1 MSKTKTLSKKSS
13 YSKRDLKAYYYIAPW
28 ILGFAILQLYPFI
41 SSLFYSF
48 TDYSIGSDPVFV
60 GLANYGEGMIK
71 TGFLQAFFIT
81 LFITVASVV
90 LIVLLTSMTAWY
102 LVRVTI
108 VFALMTV
115 PGKIILALAVAIFLN
130 RDIKGINLIRTL
142 YYIPSLFGG
151 SVAIAILWRLMFLD
165 NGPINAVLNAMGLPT
180 VQFLGSTT
188 WALPT
193 ICLLEIWQ
201 FGSSMVMFL
210 AALKNVP
217 KSLYEAAEID
227 GAKKID
233 RFWHITLP
241 QISPIIFF
249 TVLNQTIQA
258 LQNFTSAD
266 VITEGGPLKS
276 TYVLGM
282 KLYRE
287 GFGYFKMGYASA
299 ISWIVFIVILTFT
312 LVLFASSKLWVHY
325 ADE

>member
-60 GLANYGEGMIK
+60 GLANYVK
-71 TGFLQAFFIT
+71 
-81 LFITVASVV
+81 LFTKDKEFW
-90 LIVLLTSMTAWY
+90 TS
-102 LVRVTI
+102 LRVTI

-165 NGPINAVLNAMGLPT
+165 NGPINAVLNAMGLPS

>member
-60 GLANYGEGMIK
+60 GLANYVK
-71 TGFLQAFFIT
+71 
-81 LFITVASVV
+81 LFTKDKEFW
-90 LIVLLTSMTAWY
+90 TS
-102 LVRVTI
+102 LRVTI

-180 VQFLGSTT
+180 V
-188 WALPT
+188 
-193 ICLLEIWQ
+193 
-201 FGSSMVMFL
+201 
-210 AALKNVP
+210 
-217 KSLYEAAEID
+217 
-227 GAKKID
+227 
-233 RFWHITLP
+233 
-241 QISPIIFF
+241 
-249 TVLNQTIQA
+249 
-258 LQNFTSAD
+258 
-266 VITEGGPLKS
+266 
-276 TYVLGM
+276 
-282 KLYRE
+282 
-287 GFGYFKMGYASA
+287 
-299 ISWIVFIVILTFT
+299 
-312 LVLFASSKLWVHY
+312 
-325 ADE
+325 